1 VKRYAFARR
10 SEGHSGAQGVNSLP
24 TRAVNSFVST
34 QRAGSRAS
42 VVVLAWNAWDH
53 TRSCLDSLRLTL
65 RPGDQVVVV
74 DNGSTDATRKGLSD
88 YTWID
93 VVTNDEN
100 QGFARGCNQ
109 GAAVAR
115 GDTIVFLNND
125 TIVHGGWLSELLAP
139 FADPEVGAVGPHS
152 NRVSGHQLVEEVPY
166 RGDDVTAIGEFAEG
180 RRRAYS
186 GRTTEL
192 PRLVGFCMAVR
203 AETFRAVEGFDEEYP
218 IGGYEDDDL
227 CMKLRTAGFR
237 LMVAHGSYVHHSAH
251 VTFDVNGVDWRH
263 QQHENQRRFQKKWG
277 REHVPPLCLLSVCLI
292 VKDEEAMLPSCL
304 ASVADLADEIVVY
317 DTGSTDRTIALA
329 REAGARVIEGYWDE
343 SFARAR
349 NAALA
354 QAGGDWV
361 LSLDADETLLA
372 DPTSLRALLT
382 DRRSDVEAYLVAI
395 ENLHGA
401 GNARSVHTAIR
412 LFRRRSG
419 TWRHRLHEQVVAA
432 DDPGRRL
439 RIGYLTGTRIIHRG
453 YAAEVFDSKNKAER
467 NLGMAQAALDD
478 DELSRPYALMN
489 YGRALESAGRSIEAI
504 DILREAAAG
513 AEDPITQRLAVKNLI
528 YILGRLGRFDESLAQ
543 VDELRRISVNQIA
556 ADIAEGRMRIAMG
569 EAEAGLSLLARVPT
583 RGRDDDAMEYAAH
596 MLAAMRGEA
605 LASLGRFGQA
615 ADVVLDAVRSD
626 GVLEADLGEL
636 ASWLERAGRSA
647 TEIGEALDVDDL
659 MPVLGRVLRQSPTV
673 ADAVL
678 EGIWHR
684 FPDRLEPLAAA
695 GRLGPRLPV
704 ARALV
709 WSSRLRR
716 LGLAAACPLVAM
728 ARSEALDPRVRILA
742 GAAAFGSFGE
752 RAVVNAVHDARR
764 LLGPEALAEST
775 EEIARL
781 APGLLEAGHVD
792 MVPMSPSI
800 TIAAGAPERGR
811 PPQLATTAKAVAPV
825 ARRGGINVVG
835 PFEATSAEGAVART
849 LATEL
854 HSHGIS
860 VSTTSYHADGRRGPL
875 DWKHRDQGDHP
886 FDTTLL
892 VLTCD
897 ELANYVIDNGAA
909 SFEGR
914 YMIGFWLWDLERPS
928 EIMSTA
934 ARMVHE
940 IWVPSW
946 FTADAVARSTE
957 RRVFRMP
964 IPVRTKR
971 AVTAATP
978 DSAFTFLARVDY
990 ESGFV
995 RQNPLG
1001 VVEAFRAA
1009 FESGSGPRLVI
1020 ETAHAAR
1027 YPAEH
1032 AGLIDAV
1039 ADRPDIAVVHEP
1051 GGRSEDGR
1059 NSRPA
1064 RTSCFVSLH
1073 RSEGTG
1079 LALAGAM
1086 AGGIPTIV
1094 TGHSF
1099 GAEMQDQR
1107 DSMRI
1112 PFVRTPIPK
1121 DEYRC
1126 EPGGSWAEPD
1136 LDAAARAMRLVFEQ
1150 PTDAAARARRA
1161 LERAQRQ
1168 FSPTR
1173 SIRAMQHR
1181 VAAVDRVRYEGRT
1194 PRSSDRLAS
1203 AG

>member
-1 VKRYAFARR
+1 LV
-10 SEGHSGAQGVNSLP
+10 
-24 TRAVNSFVST
+24 VST
-34 QRAGSRAS
+34 QDSAPR
-42 VVVLAWNAWDH
+42 VTFVILAWNAWDH
-53 TRSCLDSLRLTL
+53 TRACLDSLRPTL
-65 RPGDQVVVV
+65 RTGDQVVVV
-74 DNGSTDATRKGLSD
+74 DNGSTDGTGEGLVG
-88 YTWID
+88 YPWVD
-93 VVTNDEN
+93 VVHNDLN

-109 GAAVAR
+109 GAVAAR
-115 GDTIVFLNND
+115 GDVIVFLNND
-125 TIVHGGWLSELLAP
+125 TIVHGGWLHELVTP
-139 FADPEVGAVGPHS
+139 FVDPGVGAVGPRS
-152 NRVSGHQLVEEVPY
+152 NNVSGHQLLRPVDY
-166 RGDDVTAIGEFAEG
+166 SDDDLTAMGEFSDAQ
-180 RRRAYS
+180 RRAHG
-186 GRTTEL
+186 GRTTQCA
-192 PRLVGFCMAVR
+192 RLVGFCLAVR
-203 AETFRAVEGFDEEYP
+203 AEAFRAVDGFDEEYP

-237 LMVAHGSYVHHSAH
+237 LMIAHGSFVHHAAH

-263 QQHENQRRFQKKWG
+263 QQVENRRRFREKWG
-277 REHVPPLCLLSVCLI
+277 SDHVWPLCLLSVCLI
-292 VKDEEAMLPSCL
+292 VKDEELMLPSCL
-304 ASVADLADEIVVY
+304 ESIADLADEIVVY
-317 DTGSTDRTIALA
+317 DTGSTDRTIELA
-329 REAGARVIEGYWDE
+329 RAAGARVIEGYWDE

-354 QAGGDWV
+354 HARGDWV

-372 DPTSLRALLT
+372 DPTSLRTLLS

-412 LFRRRSG
+412 LFRRRSC

-439 RIGYLTGTRIIHRG
+439 RIGYLTGSRIIHRG
-453 YAAEVFDSKNKAER
+453 YAAEVFETRHKAER
-467 NLGMAQAALDD
+467 NLAIALAALDD
-478 DELSRPYALMN
+478 DEVSRPYALMN
-489 YGRALESAGRSIEAI
+489 YGRALESAGRSTEAI
-504 DILREAAAG
+504 DTLREAAAS
-513 AEDPITQRLAVKNLI
+513 AEDPITKRLAVKNLI
-528 YILGRLGRFDESLAQ
+528 YILGRLGRFDESLAH
-543 VDELRRISVNQIA
+543 VDELRGMSVNQIA

-569 EAEAGLSLLARVPT
+569 DAEAGLSLLARVPT
-583 RGRDDDAMEYAAH
+583 RGRDDDGMEYAAH

-636 ASWLERAGRSA
+636 ATWLDRARRSPA
-647 TEIGEALDVDDL
+647 EIGAALDVDDL
-659 MPVLGRVLRQSPTV
+659 MPVLGRVLRQSPPV

-678 EGIWHR
+678 DGIWER

-716 LGLAAACPLVAM
+716 NGLAGACPLVAM
-728 ARSEALDPRVRILA
+728 ATSGALDPMVRILA

-752 RAVVNAVHDARR
+752 RSVVNAVHDARR
-764 LLGPEALAEST
+764 LLDPASLAEST
-775 EEIARL
+775 EVIARL
-781 APGLLEAGHVD
+781 APGLLEAGNLD
-792 MVPMSPSI
+792 MVPMAPSI
-800 TIAAGAPERGR
+800 AIVSGTPERGR
-811 PPQLATTAKAVAPV
+811 PAQLAPALQAVAPV
-825 ARRGGINVVG
+825 ARRGGINIVG

-849 LATEL
+849 LATEW
-854 HSHGIS
+854 HSHGLS

-875 DWKHRDQGDHP
+875 GWTHRDEGNHP

-892 VLTCD
+892 VLTCED
-897 ELANYVIDNGAA
+897 VANYVIDNGAA

-914 YMIGFWLWDLERPS
+914 YIIGVWLWDLERPS
-928 EIMSTA
+928 EVMGTA

-940 IWVPSW
+940 VWVPSW
-946 FTADAVARSTE
+946 FAADAVARSTE
-957 RRVFRMP
+957 RRVFRLP
-964 IPVRTKR
+964 LPVRATGS
-971 AVTAATP
+971 ANGVTP

-990 ESGFV
+990 DTGFE

-1001 VVEAFRAA
+1001 VVEAFSAA
-1009 FESGSGPRLVI
+1009 FEPGSGPRLVI

-1032 AGLIDAV
+1032 AGLVDAV
-1039 ADRPDIAVVHEP
+1039 AGRCDIAVLRDPAGRAEDALS
-1051 GGRSEDGR
+1051 GRS
-1059 NSRPA
+1059 A
-1064 RTSCFVSLH
+1064 RRSCFVSLH

-1079 LALAGAM
+1079 LVLARAM
-1086 AGGIPTIV
+1086 ARGIPTIV

-1099 GAEMQDQR
+1099 SAEMQDQR
-1107 DSMRI
+1107 DSLQV
-1112 PFVRTPIPK
+1112 PFSRTPIPRN
-1121 DEYRC
+1121 EYRC

-1150 PTDAAARARRA
+1150 PTMAIARGRRAQERAR
-1161 LERAQRQ
+1161 RQ

-1173 SIRAMQHR
+1173 SVAAMHDR
-1181 VAAVDRVRYEGRT
+1181 VAAVDRVRHKDRT
-1194 PRSSDRLAS
+1194 PRGARPGDRLAS